1 MADNFDFLKDIDGD
15 LFNSITDSQ
24 KLFRDEYF
32 NQCAVKLRVFAEKM
46 AKKIL
51 GSQSEGMTFDDTLNC
66 LKDKIKSPSEQE
78 FIDDLFFIKKQGNKC
93 AHGEDVA
100 VSDALEAVKR
110 AFEASINYAYSKT
123 KDDEIRKLEFDHTLL
138 ITGKRQQEIKLV
150 DKYVQLAMEQKEEL
164 LNAKQ
169 GEFNSKVDKN
179 EEGIRNESYVNDVK
193 QYKQKAKNPKKE
205 KIKARIKEAKKNLK
219 ENINVQENKKQ
230 KQTKQVKP
238 KTQAKQTSKK
248 PAKTKKTTKK
258 QKDKKI
264 KLILFLSFVT
274 ISLIFITKMLGIWEM
289 LKLMF

>member
-15 LFNSITDSQ
+15 LFNSITDAQ

-32 NQCAVKLRVFAEKM
+32 NQCAVQLRVFAEKM

-138 ITGKRQQEIKLV
+138 ITGKRQQEVRMV
-150 DKYVQLAMEQKEEL
+150 DKYIALANEQKEEL

-179 EEGIRNESYVNDVK
+179 EEGIRNESYVQNPK
-193 QYKQKAKNPKKE
+193 QYKEKVKNPKKE

-219 ENINVQENKKQ
+219 ENINVQDNKKKTPKKQ
-230 KQTKQVKP
+230 AKQTKQ
-238 KTQAKQTSKK
+238 
-248 PAKTKKTTKK
+248 TTKK
-258 QKDKKI
+258 PTKSKKINKKKKDKNL
-264 KLILFLSFVT
+264 KLILFIIFVI

-289 LKLMF
+289 LKLLF